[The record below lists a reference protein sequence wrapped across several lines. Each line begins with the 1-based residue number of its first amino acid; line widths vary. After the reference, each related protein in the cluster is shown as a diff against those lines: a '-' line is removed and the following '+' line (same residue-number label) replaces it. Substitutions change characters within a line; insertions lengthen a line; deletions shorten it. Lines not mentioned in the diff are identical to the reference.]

1 MIRRG
6 FLESLFFGA
15 SAAVLSAGRA
25 ESAAVGATVSNA
37 TVTSEI
43 EALLK
48 QTEAIW
54 ESQDTARLRDLWDR
68 DDPDP
73 YYLAGEQDNWF
84 IGWDAINRYL
94 APPPGTPKI
103 TEAIRVRFYD
113 VHARLLGPDLAFA
126 AYWMR
131 TDMKL
136 VFAPKPFGSD
146 NRASAV
152 FRRKPEGWRY
162 VCYSEAF
169 QSPTLYM
176 QKLIEKDISPE
187 YQEFYD
193 RMKKQ

>member
-1 MIRRG
+1 MKRRG
-6 FLESLFFGA
+6 FLKSLTFGA
-15 SAAVLSAGRA
+15 SAAVLSAGGPESVVA
-25 ESAAVGATVSNA
+25 EAVVSNA
-37 TVTSEI
+37 TLTSEI

-54 ESQDTARLRDLWDR
+54 ESQDTARMRDLWDR
-68 DDPDP
+68 DDPNP
-73 YYLAGEQDNWF
+73 YYLAGEQENWF
-84 IGWDAINRYL
+84 IGWDAINQYL
-94 APPPGTPKI
+94 APPPGSPKI

-113 VHARLLGPDLAFA
+113 ISARLLAPDLAFA
-126 AYWMR
+126 ACWMR

-136 VFAPKPFGSD
+136 VYAPKPFGSD
-146 NRASAV
+146 NRVSAV

-162 VCYSEAF
+162 LCYVEAF